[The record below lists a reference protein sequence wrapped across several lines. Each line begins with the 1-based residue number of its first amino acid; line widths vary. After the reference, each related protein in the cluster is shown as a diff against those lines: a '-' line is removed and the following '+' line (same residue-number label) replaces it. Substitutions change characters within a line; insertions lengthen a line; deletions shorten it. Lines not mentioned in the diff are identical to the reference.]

1 MENFQIRSYGK
12 SELALCYSPDIT
24 ESAARRKLMRWID
37 RKPGLMGAMR
47 AAGYNELS
55 HTFLP
60 LEVKLIVEALGG
72 ALRMLEDPR
81 ECRGILREHREI
93 HGNTGITT
101 GDAKR
106 RRRRSR
112 RRSFFLTHAH
122 VPYICMCACFLCYL
136 CFFE

>member
-60 LEVKLIVEALGG
+60 LEVKLIVEAVGG

-81 ECRGILREHREI
+81 ECRH
-93 HGNTGITT
+93 HN
-101 GDAKR
+101 R
-106 RRRRSR
+106 RCETQTQTQQTQVP
-112 RRSFFLTHAH
+112 FFSHTRTYLIYA
-122 VPYICMCACFLCYL
+122 CARVFFVTF

>member
-60 LEVKLIVEALGG
+60 LEVKLIVEALGSP
-72 ALRMLEDPR
+72 EDAGRATGMP
-81 ECRGILREHREI
+81 GILREHWKI

-112 RRSFFLTHAH
+112 RRSFFSHTRTYLIYA
-122 VPYICMCACFLCYL
+122 CARV
-136 CFFE
+136 FFVTFVF

>member
-60 LEVKLIVEALGG
+60 LEVKLIVEALGEPLGCWKIHGNAGDSPG
-72 ALRMLEDPR
+72 AQGDPR
-81 ECRGILREHREI
+81 EYRH
-93 HGNTGITT
+93 HN
-101 GDAKR
+101 R
-106 RRRRSR
+106 RCETQTQTQQTQVLFSHTRARTLYMHVRVFSLLPL
-112 RRSFFLTHAH
+112 FF
-122 VPYICMCACFLCYL
+122 
-136 CFFE
+136 

>member
-60 LEVKLIVEALGG
+60 LEVKLIVEALGEP
-72 ALRMLEDPR
+72 EDAGRATGMP
-81 ECRGILREHREI
+81 GILREHWKI

-112 RRSFFLTHAH
+112 RRPFFSHTRARTLYMH
-122 VPYICMCACFLCYL
+122 VRVFSLLPL
-136 CFFE
+136 FF

>member
-37 RKPGLMGAMR
+37 RKPGLKGAMR

-60 LEVKLIVEALGG
+60 LEVKLIVEALG
-72 ALRMLEDPR
+72 EP
-81 ECRGILREHREI
+81 
-93 HGNTGITT
+93 
-101 GDAKR
+101 
-106 RRRRSR
+106 
-112 RRSFFLTHAH
+112 
-122 VPYICMCACFLCYL
+122 
-136 CFFE
+136 